1 MTNRDT
7 IEFYDEDNLV
17 ARVASSMVP
26 RVDDRINI
34 RKKTWRVS
42 FVSFSL
48 DHADEWN
55 ETAMRCNVQLVAA

>member
-1 MTNRDT
+1 MTNKDT
-7 IEFYDEDNLV
+7 IEFYDGDELV
-17 ARVASSMVP
+17 ARVASSMIP
-26 RVDDRINI
+26 RVDDRISI

-48 DHADEWN
+48 DHANERA